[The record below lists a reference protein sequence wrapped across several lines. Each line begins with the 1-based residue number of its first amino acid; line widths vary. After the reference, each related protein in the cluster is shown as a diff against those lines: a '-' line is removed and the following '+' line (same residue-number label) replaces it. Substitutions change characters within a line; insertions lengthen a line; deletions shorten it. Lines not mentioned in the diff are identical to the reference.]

1 VQRAFFEMNLPAA
14 QRVEHPV
21 IGGIY
26 RDELERSFAVLNI
39 SDNAALLEYADGTLT
54 TVELLQ
60 WPKLHP
66 KEAIF

>member
-1 VQRAFFEMNLPAA
+1 MNLPAA

-54 TVELLQ
+54 AVELHSWQKLR
-60 WPKLHP
+60 PKQTV
-66 KEAIF
+66 F